1 MAGQVPA
8 IGSACGYLEDAAL
21 WNKRGGASESTFYL
35 VQEPPGRPEV
45 LLPEPAL
52 PE

>member
-8 IGSACGYLEDAAL
+8 IGSACGYLEEATL
-21 WNKRGGASESTFYL
+21 WNKRGGASESTSSL
-35 VQEPPGRPEV
+35 VQEPPGLQEV

-52 PE
+52 LE